1 MVVVVVVAVL
11 LGFSFFFFLLAVAA
25 LSAELYGRTAA
36 SQYRVIN
43 TMTLGKMNSEVV
55 KEGNN
60 IIGTVSLLTWNPL
73 PVQAAPRPCRSA
85 CASIGAMMFSEA
97 FRPAKIE
104 VS

>member
-1 MVVVVVVAVL
+1 LVVVVVAVL

-25 LSAELYGRTAA
+25 LSAELYGRRTAA

-60 IIGTVSLLTWNPL
+60 IIGTVSCL
-73 PVQAAPRPCRSA
+73 PGIPCRCRRLLGRAGPLALRSA
-85 CASIGAMMFSEA
+85 
-97 FRPAKIE
+97 R
-104 VS
+104 